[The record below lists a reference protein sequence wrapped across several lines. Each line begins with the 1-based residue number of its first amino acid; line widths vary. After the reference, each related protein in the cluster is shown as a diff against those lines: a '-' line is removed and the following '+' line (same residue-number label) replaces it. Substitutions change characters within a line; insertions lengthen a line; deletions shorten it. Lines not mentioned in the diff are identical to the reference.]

1 MATAQ
6 EIQAKIDDAR
16 NKEEAA
22 RQVWENFEVGSPP
35 TQAEITRKNA
45 LFAEYEKATSQ
56 RQKIEKPLLDARNNL
71 DTVRSSIE
79 QAQNVARNPQARAS
93 AEKEIAR
100 LRTEE
105 TKLVSFLEG
114 GSDISV
120 VSKRT
125 RGGVRVEP
133 QGPVLAGTPGRPSPA
148 LTPEQQAGLRRR
160 GEVTG
165 GMGATRPRP
174 GEPAPTG
181 PAQPTTQGGG
191 VTTGRGGAGAGG
203 GTGGRRRVVNWEPK
217 FREMFPAQA
226 WLLDLDRTK
235 YGDVFKLFQKAIS
248 DRMYETPEGQARFAA
263 QLDGTS
269 FFKELATTGKARDIK
284 ALVGDLGFDTVPFN
298 KFLTTAMNMGW
309 DGDTLKQ
316 EAYKEAFRK
325 DDAGTYVN
333 PTAVKRVQASNDYV
347 RVKNIGRAFF
357 SDVNDA
363 TVEQALTGGV
373 TQDDIMRQQRELAK
387 GKYAHLAPLLD
398 QGLTLDDIT
407 SSYKE
412 RAARLLEKDV
422 NDIDMG
428 SADFSQAFNF
438 GEEGKKRMMGD
449 GEWEILLRSD
459 QRFGW
464 RKTQNAKQEATQLA
478 SSIGQAFGRVL

>member
-1 MATAQ
+1 MATVDQ
-6 EIQAKIDDAR
+6 
-16 NKEEAA
+16 
-22 RQVWENFEVGSPP
+22 F
-35 TQAEITRKNA
+35 QAEYDKFNIEPNPDGSYTVDGRRLSVSQFKKLKSSAKKALDNA
-45 LFAEYEKATSQ
+45 KKKAKETSKLQETIDLLERQNQVDAAILAGEPIPVSAVREGEEQVEGLTSQ
-56 RQKIEKPLLDARNNL
+56 QRRENIQRRN
-71 DTVRSSIE
+71 E
-79 QAQNVARNPQARAS
+79 
-93 AEKEIAR
+93 R
-100 LRTEE
+100 LVELKNQVFTEGR
-105 TKLVSFLEG
+105 V
-114 GSDISV
+114 
-120 VSKRT
+120 
-125 RGGVRVEP
+125 GVT
-133 QGPVLAGTPGRPSPA
+133 AG

-160 GEVTG
+160 GEVAG

-181 PAQPTTQGGG
+181 PAQPTTPSGG
-191 VTTGRGGAGAGG
+191 VTTGRGGGRPGGA
-203 GTGGRRRVVNWEPK
+203 GRRRVVNWEPK

-235 YGDVFKLFQKAIS
+235 YGDVFKLFQKAIT

-269 FFKELATTGKARDIK
+269 FFKELAQTGKARDIK

-309 DGDTLKQ
+309 QGDTLKQ

-325 DDAGTYVN
+325 DDTGQYVN
-333 PTAVKRVQASNDYV
+333 PTAVKRVQASNDYL
-347 RVKNIGRAFF
+347 RVKNIGKAFF
-357 SDVNDA
+357 SDVNDSM
-363 TVEQALTGGV
+363 VESALTGGV
-373 TQDDIMRQQRELAK
+373 TQDDIVRQQRELAK

-407 SSYKE
+407 ASYRE

-478 SSIGQAFGRVL
+478 SSIAQAFGRVL

>member
-1 MATAQ
+1 MATWNEVEARITLLQDLKDRLTGATELGPNRVQVGGRTLTVKQLRDLVSATDKQLKQLEKQLRPLRSAQ
-6 EIQAKIDDAR
+6 AELARAKEVQANPITESPTGVRPADIQRQVAEAQAKVDDLSKTVFALPADVPSLEAR
-16 NKEEAA
+16 RPGGME
-22 RQVWENFEVGSPP
+22 
-35 TQAEITRKNA
+35 
-45 LFAEYEKATSQ
+45 
-56 RQKIEKPLLDARNNL
+56 
-71 DTVRSSIE
+71 TVE
-79 QAQNVARNPQARAS
+79 MA
-93 AEKEIAR
+93 
-100 LRTEE
+100 
-105 TKLVSFLEG
+105 
-114 GSDISV
+114 
-120 VSKRT
+120 
-125 RGGVRVEP
+125 
-133 QGPVLAGTPGRPSPA
+133 
-148 LTPEQQAGLRRR
+148 R
-160 GEVTG
+160 GEVARQPAG
-165 GMGATRPRP
+165 RPRGATGPT
-174 GEPAPTG
+174 APTG
-181 PAQPTTQGGG
+181 PTGLATQGGG
-191 VTTGRGGAGAGG
+191 VSTGRGGAGAGG

-309 DGDTLKQ
+309 EGDTLKQ

-347 RVKNIGRAFF
+347 RIKNIGRAFF

-478 SSIGQAFGRVL
+478 SSIAQAFGRVL